1 MLSAVIIGVNGARK
15 AIFPL
20 DEQLKLTSSGFSHDL
35 SKQMVWL
42 SGLLPYE
49 QCEQVMERIGERYVS
64 ASSIWRQSQ
73 MYGQRMQAEV
83 EHQRQQVSVERTQLP
98 DARHDH
104 DQRKAVSMDG
114 GMVNIR
120 GEGWRE
126 LKVGAVFDV
135 ETRLERNPQ
144 TQQLDEMAH
153 GVNVNYTAVLGSK
166 DNFKPALWAL
176 AVQQDLPTARNR
188 SVVADGALWIWDVAE
203 DVCPDGQQV
212 VDWFHAV
219 EHLSEAAQA
228 LYPNPDDTAKR
239 QRWLTTHKD
248 HLYLGRIHQIIAA
261 LRQRDRAD
269 LALYFEHHQR
279 RMQYLEFREN
289 GLPIGSGTVESG
301 VKQFKQR
308 LTGTGMRWNT
318 HNAQR
323 MLVIRS
329 ASLSNQFDLL
339 WQKVA

>member
-1 MLSAVIIGVNGARK
+1 VSTVAQ

-20 DEQLKLTSSGFSHDL
+20 DEQLKLTSSGFSHAL

-42 SGLLPYE
+42 SSLLPYA

-73 MYGQRMQAEV
+73 VYGEQMQAQV
-83 EHQRQQVSVERTQLP
+83 QHQRQQVSVERTQLP

-104 DQRKAVSMDG
+104 AQRKAVSMDG

-144 TQQLDEMAH
+144 THQLDAMAH
-153 GVNVNYTAVLGSK
+153 GVNVHYTAVLGSK
-166 DNFKPALWAL
+166 DDFKPALWAL
-176 AVQQDLPTARNR
+176 AVQHDLPTARNR
-188 SVVADGALWIWDVAE
+188 SVVADGALWIWEVAE

-212 VDWFHAV
+212 LDWFHAV
-219 EHLSEAAQA
+219 EHLSEATHA
-228 LYPNPDDTAKR
+228 LYPHPDDTPKR

-248 HLYLGRIHQIIAA
+248 HLYMGRTHQITTA
-261 LRQRDRAD
+261 LHQRDRAD
-269 LALYFEHHQR
+269 LALYFQRHQR

-301 VKQFKQR
+301 VKQYKQR
-308 LTGTGMRWNT
+308 LCGTGMRWNRD
-318 HNAQR
+318 NAQR
-323 MLVIRS
+323 MLVLRS
-329 ASLSNQFDLL
+329 ASLSNEFDHL